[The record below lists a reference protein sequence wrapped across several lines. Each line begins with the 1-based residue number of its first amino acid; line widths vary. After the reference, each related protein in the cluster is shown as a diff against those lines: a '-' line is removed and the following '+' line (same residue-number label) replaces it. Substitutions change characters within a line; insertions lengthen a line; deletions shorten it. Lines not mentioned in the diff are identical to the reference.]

1 MPRLRFVAPLAAI
14 LAIAIASVA
23 FAAKVTGGTT
33 TLKLSSATQTAL
45 SNNHITVTE
54 SGNGYVDP
62 LAGQFT
68 FPISGGNV
76 NLKTFKGFI
85 THKGSVVI
93 SNGTKSFSLSHLT
106 IVNNRNGISVDAAVR
121 THVRKCFTR
130 GGRHHRIRVCLTVYR
145 THVERVAKVVKAKVS
160 GGSATGTVE
169 LTATSAAAI
178 NGLAGKH
185 IASAGTPIGT
195 GTTTPTFKK

>member
-14 LAIAIASVA
+14 LAVAIASVA
-23 FAAKVTGGTT
+23 LAAKVTGGTT
-33 TLKLSSATQTAL
+33 TLKLSSAAQTAL
-45 SNNHITVTE
+45 SNNHITVT

-62 LAGQFT
+62 LAGQLT
-68 FPISGGNV
+68 LPIAGGNV

-85 THKGSVVI
+85 THKGSVVV
-93 SNGTKSFSLSHLT
+93 SNGKRSFRLSHLT
-106 IVNNRNGISVDAAVR
+106 VVNNKNGVSVDAAVR
-121 THVRKCFTR
+121 TSARRCITR
-130 GGRHHRIRVCLTVYR
+130 GGRRHRIRVCLTVYR
-145 THVERVAKVVKAKVS
+145 THIERVAKVVNAKVS